1 LASKFQY
8 KVADV
13 AQKLDIL
20 ATHEPII
27 LKNIDSKGHG
37 ECMIPIK
44 SVIQQLRK
52 EFILSVA
59 LERFG
64 LPGSRIW
71 RILFEKS
78 KLDDRQALCSNQD
91 KQVCSNAREKVPGRS
106 VRNA

>member
-1 LASKFQY
+1 MASKFQY
-8 KVADV
+8 KGADV

-37 ECMIPIK
+37 EYMIPIK

-59 LERFG
+59 LEALQLDRIPSLKPIIIIIG
-64 LPGSRIW
+64 RINSRI
-71 RILFEKS
+71 I
-78 KLDDRQALCSNQD
+78 Q
-91 KQVCSNAREKVPGRS
+91 
-106 VRNA
+106 